1 MAQNTFWSFSPN
13 AFTFLPLSVHV
24 SLYFCVLRSPSF
36 YVFSWFCVSLCVAS
50 LSHSTPF
57 ALTVHQYILVSSV
70 LQLSSSFPS
79 CSDLCVCLFLTSS
92 NSHTSL
98 LCIFFSPISLA
109 HLCPL
114 RLGIVDILFVPIGTA
129 VLTFLH
135 FILPSFF
142 LSFCLQVF
150 PSSLELCLSVKSN
163 IGWKRKCNFWMFEHY
178 WIPALYRLLLLR
190 YKQMFRLNWKL
201 FFSRLWNSF
210 FVVWLLKS
218 RTTSEPAKALLK
230 ISLAHSLPSEWVFLG
245 EHKQFKLDSSTY

>member
-1 MAQNTFWSFSPN
+1 MCLLVPYLLQQSYFLALYIFLSNFFS
-13 AFTFLPLSVHV
+13 TPLSVA
-24 SLYFCVLRSPSF
+24 SRYCRYSFCANRYSRSYISTF
-36 YVFSWFCVSLCVAS
+36 
-50 LSHSTPF
+50 HSS
-57 ALTVHQYILVSSV
+57 I
-70 LQLSSSFPS
+70 
-79 CSDLCVCLFLTSS
+79 FL
-92 NSHTSL
+92 
-98 LCIFFSPISLA
+98 
-109 HLCPL
+109 
-114 RLGIVDILFVPIGTA
+114 
-129 VLTFLH
+129 
-135 FILPSFF
+135 SFF